1 MRQEHS
7 AIMTAINSSGGLL
20 SVASLSLAN
29 SVTRVVAAPPAGASV
44 STAVTLGQTAPASGA
59 STYTQS
65 GSLTD
70 PVWVAMSS
78 KALSLGGGN
87 PFSGVGAALLS
98 RFSTDGGNYAQFVPA
113 GRSEAGAQAV
123 SSNAA
128 QPGALAD
135 NTVSLR
141 IGAASGAQVEI
152 SLRRGT
158 EGMAVQIDVT
168 EGALTEDERNAI
180 ASLAGA
186 FEDALD
192 GLAQEPPRLA
202 IAGLADMDTS
212 LLLSVN
218 LRAATRANGVDVQT
232 IEFSADAGQRSVTV
246 TGPSG
251 EVKVGVD
258 LTKPATFGT
267 AEQQAAAVSKYL
279 QQFDSARSRGQ
290 GDETLMSIF
299 KDAFSA
305 VHGSYGAVQSQR
317 AQPAGTVERIPA
329 SQTHRSLL
337 SGLAD
342 FSASIKQTSKTIN
355 PGRRDEVD
363 GFTFQVSQNSKV
375 SGQARWNLA
384 VSQDQQSSL
393 KAAFHKSLSPQVA
406 LMLTEDKA
414 SQNYFYYQ
422 VDDVTNTRTDLSYER
437 GTLASASMSQSRN
450 LSMQASK
457 YVQGKLVE
465 HTVTPTV
472 DSFKRDL
479 LPLFHAAN
487 LNDPDKNSLEPR
499 DQVQANLRR
508 RYLDLARSVM
518 ASWQG

>member
-1 MRQEHS
+1 
-7 AIMTAINSSGGLL
+7 MTAISSSGALP
-20 SVASLSLAN
+20 SVAQPSTVNPISRAL
-29 SVTRVVAAPPAGASV
+29 VAAPSSGASA
-44 STAVTLGQTAPASGA
+44 STAVRLGQNALASGA

-78 KALSLGGGN
+78 KVLSLGGGN
-87 PFSGVGAALLS
+87 PFSDVGAALLS
-98 RFSTDGGNYAQFVPA
+98 RFSTDGGNYTQFVPA
-113 GRSEAGAQAV
+113 GRTEAGAQAV
-123 SSNAA
+123 SNSAMP
-128 QPGALAD
+128 PGALAD

-141 IGAASGAQVEI
+141 IGTASGAQVEV

-168 EGALTEDERNAI
+168 NGALSEDERNAI
-180 ASLAGA
+180 ASLAGG
-186 FEDALD
+186 FQDALD
-192 GLAQEPPRLA
+192 GLAQVPPRLA

-212 LLLSVN
+212 LLSSVN
-218 LRAATRANGVDVQT
+218 LRASTRTNGVEVQS

-246 TGPSG
+246 SGPSG

-258 LTKPATFGT
+258 LTKPATFGS
-267 AEQQAAAVSKYL
+267 AEQQAAAVSRYL

-305 VHGSYGAVQSQR
+305 VHGSYGAAQAQR

-329 SQTHRSLL
+329 SQAHRSLL

-342 FSASIKQTSKTIN
+342 FSASIKQTSKSVN

-363 GFTFQVSQNSKV
+363 GFAFQVSQNSKV

-384 VSQDQQSSL
+384 VSQDQQTSL
-393 KAAFHKSLSPQVA
+393 KASFHKSLSPQVA
-406 LMLTEDKA
+406 LALTEDKA
-414 SQNYFYYQ
+414 SQNYLYYQ
-422 VDDVTNTRTDLSYER
+422 VNDATSTRTDLAYDH

-450 LSMQASK
+450 LSMQVSK

-479 LPLFHAAN
+479 LPMFQAAK
-487 LNDPDKNSLEPR
+487 LDEPDKNSLEPR
-499 DQVQANLRR
+499 DQAEASLRR
-508 RYLDLARSVM
+508 RYLDLARSV
-518 ASWQG
+518 AELSQG